1 MKKSEGMLQIIRLKF
16 GLRRILCNEEFFF
29 SIWQRDRKHLAIID
43 TLETFLS
50 LRMAFI
56 LLRTDTEYD
65 KVRNVRNSA
74 DDSRRIG
81 KRYPKYKLVFTT
93 R

>member
-1 MKKSEGMLQIIRLKF
+1 MQ
-16 GLRRILCNEEFFF
+16 RRILF

-81 KRYPKYKLVFTT
+81 KRYPKYIQVGLYNEVKSNFWPTLFS
-93 R
+93 RW

>member
-1 MKKSEGMLQIIRLKF
+1 MAARPK
-16 GLRRILCNEEFFF
+16 
-29 SIWQRDRKHLAIID
+29 
-43 TLETFLS
+43 TLG
-50 LRMAFI
+50 
-56 LLRTDTEYD
+56 TDTDEYD

-81 KRYPKYKLVFTT
+81 KRYPKYKLVYTT

>member
-1 MKKSEGMLQIIRLKF
+1 MAARPK
-16 GLRRILCNEEFFF
+16 
-29 SIWQRDRKHLAIID
+29 
-43 TLETFLS
+43 TLG
-50 LRMAFI
+50 
-56 LLRTDTEYD
+56 TDTDEYD

-81 KRYPKYKLVFTT
+81 KSYIGKRYPKYKLVYTT